1 MEQTSASIARRT
13 EHDKKALVAEWESK
27 LSLLN
32 AERTSEKRD
41 LNLTMERQ
49 QVRNIFY
56 LVLKNIYYI
65 IVCALYTSIVI
76 YCENSFSWFVPL
88 FMSFVEL

>member
-41 LNLTMERQ
+41 LNLTIERQ
-49 QVRNIFY
+49 QVCVFKTKCFIFF
-56 LVLKNIYYI
+56 K
-65 IVCALYTSIVI
+65 
-76 YCENSFSWFVPL
+76 F
-88 FMSFVEL
+88 